1 MKKKRL
7 IASICV
13 IICAVL
19 MTIPAH
25 ARASDQLRD
34 YWMNA
39 GTSDGQI
46 YVEFLVEG
54 KGTMDRIGCE
64 SIELFEDVDGQ
75 WDEVESLDEFD
86 SGMSENNSRRHSN
99 TIYIDGK
106 VGGYYKVIVTIFAED
121 ANGRDAREET
131 FYLICRA

>member
-46 YVEFLVEG
+46 YVEF
-54 KGTMDRIGCE
+54 
-64 SIELFEDVDGQ
+64 
-75 WDEVESLDEFD
+75 
-86 SGMSENNSRRHSN
+86 
-99 TIYIDGK
+99 
-106 VGGYYKVIVTIFAED
+106 
-121 ANGRDAREET
+121 
-131 FYLICRA
+131 